1 MARQVEWAKEEARA
15 KTMDMDALAYTAND
29 CREAELAMRGWNPDA
44 EGYYSDL
51 ASVYSMEI
59 RRRKGLR

>member
-1 MARQVEWAKEEARA
+1 
-15 KTMDMDALAYTAND
+15 MDALVYTAND